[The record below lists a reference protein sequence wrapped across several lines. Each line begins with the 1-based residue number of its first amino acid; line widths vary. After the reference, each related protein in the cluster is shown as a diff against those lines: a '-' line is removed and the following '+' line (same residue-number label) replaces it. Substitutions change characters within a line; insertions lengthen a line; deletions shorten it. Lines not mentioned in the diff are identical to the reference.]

1 MKNSLLLDD
10 FSSMYPGLEA
20 LFCDLVITLHLTIDA
35 LP

>member
-1 MKNSLLLDD
+1 MT

-35 LP
+35 LL